1 MECLR
6 AQKGEEGH
14 FEEVIMLVS
23 KLEKVVSWLLS
34 KSRTSIILRREGRR
48 GDGGGEVKFTGRES
62 KLLVGWSK
70 WSDPR
75 DFIFYLLWNLHF
87 IFYRFIYDPSPR

>member
-23 KLEKVVSWLLS
+23 KLEKVASWLLIK
-34 KSRTSIILRREGRR
+34 KSDKYFHTEGSR
-48 GDGGGEVKFTGRES
+48 
-62 KLLVGWSK
+62 
-70 WSDPR
+70 
-75 DFIFYLLWNLHF
+75 
-87 IFYRFIYDPSPR
+87 